1 MELQQLRKELAAEAK
16 AAGICQE
23 WFEKIKAAPSREY
36 LITLFVKGLD
46 FGILHDFPSNR
57 LAAEFN
63 DIAPH
68 YGIFVNRFGKWE
80 ATNKKRV
87 IARDAEVILA
97 SFDGFTVG
105 EVYALHG
112 SGVQIKA
119 SGYAIVAVTAEEGS
133 EVQIEAYDNA
143 QVKCFLRGGHV
154 NTPTVGNVKFI
165 NP

>member
-23 WFEKIKAAPSREY
+23 WLEKIKAAPSREY

-46 FGILHDFPSNR
+46 FGILHDFPSDR
-57 LAAEFN
+57 LAAEFD

-68 YGIFVNRFGKWE
+68 YGIFVNRDGTWP

-87 IARDAEVILA
+87 IARDAVVTPA
-97 SFDGFTVG
+97 TFDGFSVA

-112 SGVQIKA
+112 SGVEVNA
-119 SGYAIVAVTAEEGS
+119 SGYAIVAITVENGAQVLAKAT
-133 EVQIEAYDNA
+133 DNA
-143 QVKCFLRGGHV
+143 QVKIFHHGGQIK
-154 NTPTVGNVKFI
+154 TSGNVKVI

>member
-23 WFEKIKAAPSREY
+23 WLKKIKAAPSREY

-63 DIAPH
+63 DIAPY
-68 YGIFVNRFGKWE
+68 YGIFVNREGTWPT
-80 ATNKKRV
+80 TNKKRV
-87 IARDAEVILA
+87 IARDVVVTAT
-97 SFDGFTVG
+97 FDGFSVA

-112 SGVQIKA
+112 SGVEVNA
-119 SGYAIVAVTAEEGS
+119 SGYAIVSITVENGAQVVAKAT
-133 EVQIEAYDNA
+133 DNA
-143 QVKCFLRGGHV
+143 QVKIFHHGGQIK
-154 NTPTVGNVKFI
+154 TSGNVKVI

>member
-23 WFEKIKAAPSREY
+23 WLKKIKAAPSREY

-63 DIAPH
+63 DIAPY
-68 YGIFVNRFGKWE
+68 YGIFVNREGTWPT
-80 ATNKKRV
+80 TNKKRV
-87 IARDAEVILA
+87 IARDAIVMPA
-97 SFDGFTVG
+97 TFDGFSVA

-112 SGVQIKA
+112 SGLEVNA
-119 SGYAIVAVTAEEGS
+119 SGYAIVAITVENGAQVVAKAT
-133 EVQIEAYDNA
+133 DNA
-143 QVKCFLRGGHV
+143 QVKIFHHGGQIK
-154 NTPTVGNVKFI
+154 TSGNVKVI

>member
-23 WFEKIKAAPSREY
+23 WLEKIKAAPSREY

-46 FGILHDFPSNR
+46 FGILHDFPSDC
-57 LAAEFN
+57 LAAEFD

-68 YGIFVNRFGKWE
+68 YGIFVNRDGTWP

-87 IARDAEVILA
+87 IARDAVVTPA
-97 SFDGFTVG
+97 TFDGFSVA

-112 SGVQIKA
+112 SGVEVNA
-119 SGYAIVAVTAEEGS
+119 SGYAIVAITVENGAQVVAKAT
-133 EVQIEAYDNA
+133 DNA
-143 QVKCFLRGGHV
+143 QVKIFHHGGQIK
-154 NTPTVGNVKFI
+154 TSGNVKVI

>member
-23 WFEKIKAAPSREY
+23 WLEKIKAAPSREY

-46 FGILHDFPSNR
+46 FGILHDFPSDR
-57 LAAEFN
+57 LAAEFD

-68 YGIFVNRFGKWE
+68 YGIFVNRDGTWP

-87 IARDAEVILA
+87 IARDAVVTPA
-97 SFDGFTVG
+97 SFDGFSVA

-112 SGVQIKA
+112 SGVEVNA
-119 SGYAIVAVTAEEGS
+119 SGYAIVAITVENGAQVVAKAT
-133 EVQIEAYDNA
+133 DNA
-143 QVKCFLRGGHV
+143 QVKIFHHGGQIK
-154 NTPTVGNVKFI
+154 TSGNVKVI

>member
-23 WFEKIKAAPSREY
+23 WLEKIKAAPSREY

-46 FGILHDFPSNR
+46 FATLHDFPSDR

-68 YGIFVNRFGKWE
+68 FGIFVNRAGTWP

-87 IARDAEVILA
+87 IARDAVVTPA
-97 SFDGFTVG
+97 TFDGFSVG

-112 SGVQIKA
+112 GRVNVNA
-119 SGYAIVAVTAEEGS
+119 SGFAMLAITVEDGAHVVVTAT
-133 EVQIEAYDNA
+133 DNA
-143 QVKCFLRGGHV
+143 QVKIFNHGGQIETH
-154 NTPTVGNVKFI
+154 GNVKVI